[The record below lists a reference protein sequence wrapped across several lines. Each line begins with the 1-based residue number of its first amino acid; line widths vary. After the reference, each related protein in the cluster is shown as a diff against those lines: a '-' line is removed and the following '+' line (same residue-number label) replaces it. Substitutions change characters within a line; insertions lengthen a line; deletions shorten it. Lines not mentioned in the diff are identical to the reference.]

1 MSLLLAIDP
10 GSSLCGYA
18 CVSPEG
24 PRVRFVAAG
33 QFEAGAEALLHLVDW
48 TSTML
53 GISDLA
59 GITTLAV
66 ETPSGWVHDAVRG
79 KHLLA
84 TAVAAGEARG
94 VGRAR
99 GLRVV
104 SLSAGEVRKAL
115 VGKTRVGFR
124 QRKGDMDRAV
134 EAAIRPFVLDL
145 PKRTNVHVRDAL
157 AIAIVANWM
166 TGARGRARKEAV

>member
-1 MSLLLAIDP
+1 MTLLLAIDP

-18 CVSPEG
+18 CVEPQGS
-24 PRVRFVAAG
+24 RVRFVAAG
-33 QFEAGAEALLHLVDW
+33 QIEAGAEPLLHVLD
-48 TSTML
+48 TSSMWL
-53 GISDLA
+53 GIGGLGA
-59 GITTLAV
+59 ITTLAV

-84 TAVAAGEARG
+84 TGVAAGDARG
-94 VGRAR
+94 VGYAR

-115 VGKTRVGFR
+115 VGKARVGFR
-124 QRKGDMDRAV
+124 QKKGDMDRAV

-145 PKRTNVHVRDAL
+145 PRRTNVHVRDAL
-157 AIAIVANWM
+157 AIAVVANWM
-166 TGARGRARKEAV
+166 ISARVSARKEAV